1 MTITRHVKD
10 VTSKARVTKRGF
22 IGLLFFLI
30 ISLIFSLA
38 ETNAQ
43 TARVPEA
50 AGKTAMVA
58 PEPTQTE
65 LVSKT
70 VLGILSFSI
79 WPSRPPPDT
88 LRLCVIP
95 PVVYAAGLVSSNK
108 NITGKTLEVS
118 TQLLSNAKLS
128 SSCDA
133 IYSGLM
139 TTEQQRDLYDSI
151 SGHPVLT
158 LSENDDAC
166 ALANAFCLIINPG
179 HIDFKL
185 NRDTLS
191 RSGVRV
197 NPNVLQLA
205 REKED

>member
-1 MTITRHVKD
+1 MAITRHVKG
-10 VTSKARVTKRGF
+10 VTCNTRTTQRGF

-30 ISLIFSLA
+30 YSLVFCV
-38 ETNAQ
+38 TNTRAQ
-43 TARVPEA
+43 TMQAPNTP
-50 AGKTAMVA
+50 GKTDVVA
-58 PEPTQTE
+58 PSPTETDR
-65 LVSKT
+65 VSKT
-70 VLGILSFSI
+70 VLGILSFSS
-79 WPSRPPPDT
+79 WPSRPPPNT
-88 LRLCVIP
+88 LRLCVIQ
-95 PVVYAAGLVSSNK
+95 PVTYAAGLVSSNK

-118 TQLLSNAKLS
+118 TQLLNNATLS

-139 TTEQQRDLYDSI
+139 TAEQQQNLYNSI
-151 SGHPVLT
+151 SGHAILT
-158 LSENDDAC
+158 LSENDSAC

-185 NRDTLS
+185 NLETLS

-205 REKED
+205 RGKDN